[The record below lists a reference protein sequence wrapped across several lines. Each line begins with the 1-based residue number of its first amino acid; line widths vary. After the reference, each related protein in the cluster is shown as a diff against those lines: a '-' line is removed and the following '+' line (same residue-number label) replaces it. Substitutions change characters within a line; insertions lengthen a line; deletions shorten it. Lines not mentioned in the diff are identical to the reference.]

1 MKISDLVNQ
10 LNEMKSEHGD
20 VEVTQIGI
28 DFHLGSKEPFA
39 DAFESTIETL
49 IFKDDEFA
57 GEESHKRILAV
68 WQM

>member
-1 MKISDLVNQ
+1 MKISKLIEQ

-20 VEVTQIGI
+20 IEVTQVGT
-28 DFHLGSKEPFA
+28 LKTPSKEPFA

-49 IFKDDEFA
+49 IYKDDEFA
-57 GEESHKRILAV
+57 GKESHKRILAV